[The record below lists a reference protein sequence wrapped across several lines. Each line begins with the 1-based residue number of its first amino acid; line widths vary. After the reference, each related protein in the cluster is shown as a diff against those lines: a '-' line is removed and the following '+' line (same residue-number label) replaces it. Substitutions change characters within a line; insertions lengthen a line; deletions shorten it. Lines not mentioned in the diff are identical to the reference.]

1 MSKDKA
7 KESIEEL
14 RAKLFDRKKQEVVEA
29 ADKVIDQTLDN
40 ITYDIIQDP
49 ATQSRAFLIVKI
61 KYDLNT
67 KLAKIVDVIPFPN
80 KAVGLTMQRD
90 KENLKYFYEQNG
102 GKK

>member
-1 MSKDKA
+1 MSKA

-29 ADKVIDQTLDN
+29 ADKVIAESLN
-40 ITYDIIQDP
+40 LITYDIIQDP
-49 ATQSRAFLIVKI
+49 DVQGRSFLIVKI
-61 KYDLNT
+61 KYDIKT
-67 KLAKIVDVIPFPN
+67 KTAVVIDIMPFQN
-80 KAVGLTMQRD
+80 KTVGLTIQKD